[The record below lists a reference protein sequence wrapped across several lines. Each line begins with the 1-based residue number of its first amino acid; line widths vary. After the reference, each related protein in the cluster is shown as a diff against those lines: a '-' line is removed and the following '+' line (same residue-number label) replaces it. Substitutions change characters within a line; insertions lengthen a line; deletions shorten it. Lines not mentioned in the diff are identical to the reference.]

1 MMLAHE
7 QSTTACAPAPT
18 FGNRRA
24 VSAGKLNFMLFPWCQ
39 VNWNASND
47 VWIFGSPDSFCW
59 QAASYLIVLDL
70 FNRDGVKTCYS
81 GTPAVCTGATTDLP
95 LPAAA
100 RSAPHRL
107 QRQRVLR
114 SADTRVP
121 GVSSCPFSHR
131 IGLSPSPG
139 HGARSRVSE
148 LKDGLSAEGDPNKCQ
163 IGPPTM
169 QRAVHLPCRSPSSRR
184 RLVAGAPLGTSAVD
198 PEAAFTTGS
207 SRLV

>member
-7 QSTTACAPAPT
+7 QSTTALATAPT

-81 GTPAVCTGATTDLP
+81 GIPAVCTGATTDLP

-139 HGARSRVSE
+139 HGARSLVSE
-148 LKDGLSAEGDPNKCQ
+148 LKDRPSAEGDPNKCQ

-169 QRAVHLPCRSPSSRR
+169 QRAVHLPCRSPSSCR
-184 RLVAGAPLGTSAVD
+184 RLVAGAPLGTSAV
-198 PEAAFTTGS
+198 
-207 SRLV
+207 

>member
-7 QSTTACAPAPT
+7 QSTTAVATAPT

-47 VWIFGSPDSFCW
+47 VWIVGSPDSFCW
-59 QAASYLIVLDL
+59 QAARYLIVLDL

-100 RSAPHRL
+100 RSARHRL

-121 GVSSCPFSHR
+121 GVSSCPFSHC

-148 LKDGLSAEGDPNKCQ
+148 LKDRLSAEGDPNISVKSA
-163 IGPPTM
+163 P
-169 QRAVHLPCRSPSSRR
+169 LPCNGPFTCPVAHRR
-184 RLVAGAPLGTSAVD
+184 R
-198 PEAAFTTGS
+198 AADSSLAHRLELRQLTRRRH
-207 SRLV
+207 SRLAALG

>member
-7 QSTTACAPAPT
+7 QSTTAVATAPT

-100 RSAPHRL
+100 CSAPHRL
-107 QRQRVLR
+107 QGAGREFVPVFPPHRPQPVSR
-114 SADTRVP
+114 SWSA
-121 GVSSCPFSHR
+121 
-131 IGLSPSPG
+131 LS
-139 HGARSRVSE
+139 RFRTE
-148 LKDGLSAEGDPNKCQ
+148 
-163 IGPPTM
+163 GPP
-169 QRAVHLPCRSPSSRR
+169 VSRR
-184 RLVAGAPLGTSAVD
+184 R
-198 PEAAFTTGS
+198 PE
-207 SRLV
+207 